1 MSRVIKFEVNFIEIE
16 NSQVVTTFKIWT
28 DNEKNAYHF
37 HWTLHERQHILP
49 DKKGN
54 NSCKTYIF
62 RIRDGIVQMVYYYG
76 LFLTFV
82 SSRTSC
88 RASESADVNAAPE
101 IIFYKN
107 MLNGWYLLISTVK
120 TYFY

>member
-1 MSRVIKFEVNFIEIE
+1 
-16 NSQVVTTFKIWT
+16 
-28 DNEKNAYHF
+28 
-37 HWTLHERQHILP
+37 
-49 DKKGN
+49 
-54 NSCKTYIF
+54 
-62 RIRDGIVQMVYYYG
+62 MVYYYG

-107 MLNGWYLLISTVK
+107 MLNG
-120 TYFY
+120 